1 MPVAPERA
9 GPLGNRRTRRALERL
24 GRRAAARLAALGALS
39 RLGAPA
45 ARSLLSEVGAV
56 GREIPVGPAMVRPGM
71 TTPARPGVAT
81 TAAAVV
87 AYAVAMA
94 FVESAVVVYLQR
106 ALDIDPREMFPVR
119 DRSAV
124 GELAAIEVG
133 REAATMVM
141 LGAAGWLA
149 GRSGLERLAWTAVAF
164 GTWDIAY
171 YAWLAAFIGWPT
183 SLATWDLLFLIP
195 VPWAG
200 PVAAPVAVS
209 VALVGFGLVAAARLR
224 AGLPVRAGP
233 AEFVAGIGGGA
244 LVVLSFCWN
253 APLLFAG
260 GVPRD
265 FPWPVFAAGMA
276 LAAWGASSAIA
287 RAPTAGSVTRTPAPP
302 SL

>member
-1 MPVAPERA
+1 MPAAPERA
-9 GPLGNRRTRRALERL
+9 GQPGNRWTRRALERL
-24 GRRAAARLAALGALS
+24 RRRAVPGLAAT
-39 RLGAPA
+39 
-45 ARSLLSEVGAV
+45 VV
-56 GREIPVGPAMVRPGM
+56 
-71 TTPARPGVAT
+71 ARPGVAA
-81 TAAAVV
+81 TASTVV
-87 AYAVAMA
+87 AYGVAMA

-106 ALDIDPREMFPVR
+106 ALGIDPRQMFPIR

-171 YAWLAAFIGWPT
+171 YAWLAAFIGWPA

-200 PVAAPVAVS
+200 PVAAPIAVS
-209 VALVGFGLVAAARLR
+209 VALVGFGLAAAARLR

-233 AEFVAGIGGGA
+233 AEVAAGIGGGA

-276 LAAWGASSAIA
+276 LAAWGAATALNASPSA
-287 RAPTAGSVTRTPAPP
+287 
-302 SL
+302 